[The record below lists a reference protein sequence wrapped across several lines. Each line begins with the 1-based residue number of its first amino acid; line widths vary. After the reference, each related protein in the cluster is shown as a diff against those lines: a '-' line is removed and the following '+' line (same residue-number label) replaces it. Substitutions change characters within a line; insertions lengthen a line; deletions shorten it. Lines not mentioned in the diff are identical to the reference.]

1 MITYRIEKGSA
12 LTYQELDDNFREIA
26 GIPNVRWQKLR
37 NTIETELVEDEPG
50 TLTADVAWGTTDH
63 TDAVH
68 YDFNGTNSTTT
79 TTMVKNGIYR
89 VNADV
94 VIEYHA
100 DSSLDN
106 NVRLELLVNNTPIS
120 STYKLPQTEHLGA
133 FESLKINTIVVLNV
147 NDTIKLKV
155 TAENENA
162 SYKIAAN
169 KGEFVMEWAGY
180 NP

>member
-26 GIPNVRWQKLR
+26 AIPNVRWQKLK

-50 TLTADVAWGTTDH
+50 TLTADVAWATTDH

-68 YDFNGTNSTTT
+68 YNFNGTSTTI
-79 TTMVKNGIYR
+79 MVKNGIYR

-106 NVRLELLVNNTPIS
+106 NVRLELLVNDIPIS

-147 NDTIKLKV
+147 SDTIKLKV

-162 SYKIAAN
+162 SYKIADQ
-169 KGEFVMEWAGY
+169 KGELVMEWAGY

>member
-26 GIPNVRWQKLR
+26 GMPNVRWLKLK
-37 NTIETELVEDEPG
+37 NTIESELVNEAD
-50 TLTADVAWGTTDH
+50 TLTANVMWSTTSH
-63 TDAVH
+63 ADAVH
-68 YDFNGTNSTTT
+68 YSFDGNSTI
-79 TTMVKNGIYR
+79 TMVKNGVYR
-89 VNADV
+89 INTDV

-100 DSSLDN
+100 DSSLNN
-106 NVRLELLVNNTPIS
+106 NVRLELLVNDVVTS

-133 FESLKINTIVVLNV
+133 FESLKINTIVSLNIG
-147 NDTIKLKV
+147 DTIKLKV
-155 TAENENA
+155 IAENENA

-169 KGEFVMEWAGY
+169 KGELVMEWAGY

>member
-12 LTYQELDDNFREIA
+12 LTYQELDDNFRGIA
-26 GIPNVRWQKLR
+26 GIPNVRWQKLK
-37 NTIETELVEDEPG
+37 NTIKTELVDDAG
-50 TLTADVAWGTTDH
+50 TLTADVAWTTTDH

-68 YDFNGTNSTTT
+68 YNFNNGTTT

-100 DSSLDN
+100 DSSSNN
-106 NVRLELLVNNTPIS
+106 NVRLELLVNGVPIS

-133 FESLKINTIVVLNV
+133 FESLKINTMVVLNV
-147 NDTIKLKV
+147 SDTIKLKV

-169 KGEFVMEWAGY
+169 KGELVMEWAGY